1 MLNCSKNQE
10 PRTKNQEPRTKSLR
24 AMHNFKKLDIW
35 TKSMELVT
43 KIYSI
48 TNSLPNQERFG
59 LTSQIQRAAVSIPAN
74 IAEGSAKS
82 SNKDFARFLEMSI
95 GSSFELETEL
105 IIALNLK
112 YIDSVVFTNIETKI
126 NEIQKMINGFKQSL
140 N

>member
-1 MLNCSKNQE
+1 
-10 PRTKNQEPRTKSLR
+10 
-24 AMHNFKKLDIW
+24 MHNFKKLDIW

-48 TNSLPNQERFG
+48 TNSFPNQERFG

>member
-1 MLNCSKNQE
+1 
-10 PRTKNQEPRTKSLR
+10 
-24 AMHNFKKLDIW
+24 MHNFKKLDIW

-48 TNSLPNQERFG
+48 TNSFPNQERFG
-59 LTSQIQRAAVSIPAN
+59 LTYQIQRAAVSIPAN

>member
-1 MLNCSKNQE
+1 MY
-10 PRTKNQEPRTKSLR
+10 
-24 AMHNFKKLDIW
+24 NFKKLDIW

-48 TNSLPNQERFG
+48 TNSFPNQERFG